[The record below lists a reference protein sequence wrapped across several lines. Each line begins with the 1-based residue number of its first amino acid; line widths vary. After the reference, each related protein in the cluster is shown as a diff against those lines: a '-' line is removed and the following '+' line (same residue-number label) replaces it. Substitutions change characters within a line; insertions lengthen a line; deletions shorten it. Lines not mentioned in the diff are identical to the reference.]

1 MIARINGL
9 VFDGGAGTDGFYVSE
24 DGFTGWDST
33 PDIRRDEAQKPLAA
47 GSFDAVGYFS
57 SRVISI
63 SGLCFADSPEKLF
76 YYQQRLSGLL
86 AGPEP
91 AHLVVDQAGLTT
103 SASVRLASKTQFQVT
118 LWGVQASYQIQFW
131 AADPRKYGES
141 HTFTADP
148 ATPLV
153 VSAWQY
159 GNFAA
164 YPVLTITGSMP
175 SYSVSSG
182 GKTYQVNKSVTAGH
196 PHQIFM
202 DSGLLI
208 VDGFPVYGVVEQ
220 AGIWAVPP
228 GQTISQTLAPSGGTG
243 VMTVTVADTYI

>member
-1 MIARINGL
+1 MIARINDL
-9 VFDGGAGTDGFYVSE
+9 LFDGGSGSDGFYVTE
-24 DGFTGWDST
+24 MTGWDST
-33 PDIRRDEAQKPLAA
+33 PDVRRDEAEKPLAA

-63 SGLCFADSPEKLF
+63 SGDCHADSAEKLA
-76 YYQQRLSGLL
+76 YYQRKLSGAL
-86 AGPEP
+86 ADGG
-91 AHLVVDQAGLTT
+91 AARLVVDYAGLTT
-103 SASVRLASKTQFQVT
+103 SASVRLATKTQFQVE
-118 LWGVQASYQIQFW
+118 LWGYRASYQIQFW
-131 AADPRKYGES
+131 AADPRKYGQS
-141 HTFTADP
+141 YTFTADP

-159 GNFAA
+159 GNYAA

-182 GKTYQVNKSVTAGH
+182 GKTYQVNKAVTAGH

-228 GQTISQTLAPSGGTG
+228 GQTVSQTLAPSGGTG